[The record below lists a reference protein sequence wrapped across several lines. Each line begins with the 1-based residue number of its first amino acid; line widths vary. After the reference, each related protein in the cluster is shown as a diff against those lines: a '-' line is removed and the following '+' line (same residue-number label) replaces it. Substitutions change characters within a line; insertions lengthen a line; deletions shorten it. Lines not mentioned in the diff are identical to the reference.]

1 VEVMR
6 AVEIADY
13 SHVADARREG
23 NAIGK
28 SLGYSEEDCGRIA
41 IIATELATNLTKHAG
56 GGEILVGSSLT
67 SEGPCVEIIA
77 IDKGPGMQLDAC
89 LADGFSTA
97 GTRGTGL
104 GASKRQATT
113 FDAWSVPSLGTAIHV
128 RICPGRTP
136 YKAKQ
141 TIPWG
146 AVVRPLASEQAS
158 GDAVAVRESRDRF
171 VALAADGLGH
181 GTFAADAANL
191 AVDTFRQA
199 HSFEAEDL
207 AASIHAALR
216 ATRGAAIGIM
226 TMDLPAHVS
235 TFCGIGNI
243 AGSLNSLGQSKKLT
257 TLNGTAGLVARRI
270 QGFQYPY
277 ARDTLL
283 IMHSDGISH
292 SWALEKYPGLAQAAP
307 MLIASVLYRDFGK
320 ARDDAS
326 ILVARLNQ

>member
-6 AVEIADY
+6 DIVIADH
-13 SHVADARREG
+13 SHVADARRES
-23 NAIGK
+23 NTIGK
-28 SLGYSEEDCGRIA
+28 SLGYSEEDCGRAA
-41 IIATELATNLTKHAG
+41 IIVTELATNLSKHAG
-56 GGEILVGSSLT
+56 GGEILIGASPT
-67 SEGPCVEIIA
+67 SEGPCMDIVA
-77 IDKGPGMQLDAC
+77 IDKGPGMQVDAC

-113 FDAWSVPSLGTAIHV
+113 FDAWSAPGFGTAVHARV
-128 RICPGRTP
+128 CPGRTS

-146 AVVRPLASEQAS
+146 AVIRPLAGEQAC
-158 GDAVAVRESRDRF
+158 GDAIAVRESGDRF

-191 AVDTFRQA
+191 AVDAFRQA
-199 HSFEAEDL
+199 RSFEAEDL
-207 AASIHAALR
+207 AAGIHAALR

-226 TMDLPAHVS
+226 TVDLPGHIS

-243 AGSLNSLGQSKKLT
+243 AASLNSLGQSKKLT

-283 IMHSDGISH
+283 IMHSDGISG